1 MAVYVHVFELA
12 RRCAVKNSAGS
23 CGILVREVSLVKLC
37 ENSGDCNISCAH
49 LQLGLENGMS
59 ASCFELLDLVRE
71 KEMLSLL
78 LLALYYIHMLPRK
91 VCTLLSV
98 LTMLLQGC
106 LLIGMVLVAEEAEIP
121 CLLAALVFH

>member
-1 MAVYVHVFELA
+1 
-12 RRCAVKNSAGS
+12 
-23 CGILVREVSLVKLC
+23 
-37 ENSGDCNISCAH
+37 
-49 LQLGLENGMS
+49 MS
-59 ASCFELLDLVRE
+59 ASSFELLDLVRE

-98 LTMLLQGC
+98 LTTLLQGC
-106 LLIGMVLVAEEAEIP
+106 LLVGMVLVAEEAEIP

>member
-1 MAVYVHVFELA
+1 MHADAPRIGLKFLSTIS
-12 RRCAVKNSAGS
+12 NS

-59 ASCFELLDLVRE
+59 ASSFELLDLVRE

-78 LLALYYIHMLPRK
+78 LLALYYIHMLPHK

-98 LTMLLQGC
+98 LTTLLQGC
-106 LLIGMVLVAEEAEIP
+106 LLVGMVLVAEEAEIP